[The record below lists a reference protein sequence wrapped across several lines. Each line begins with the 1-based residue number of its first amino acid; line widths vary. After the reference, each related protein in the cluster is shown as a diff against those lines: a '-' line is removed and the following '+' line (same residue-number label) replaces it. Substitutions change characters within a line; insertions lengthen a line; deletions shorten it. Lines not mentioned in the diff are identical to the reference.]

1 MSQSREIC
9 VKDVLSNLA
18 TELADLAKVAAS
30 FDEMIGDF
38 FSCDG
43 SQASMT
49 PEMLQNVDL
58 FRQRMDCI
66 ALLCRNL
73 ACQKMAPHNLDAD
86 ALIKGVYLEM
96 VRKSCLNA
104 SGL

>member
-38 FSCDG
+38 FPVTDHKP
-43 SQASMT
+43 A
-49 PEMLQNVDL
+49 
-58 FRQRMDCI
+58 
-66 ALLCRNL
+66 
-73 ACQKMAPHNLDAD
+73 
-86 ALIKGVYLEM
+86 
-96 VRKSCLNA
+96 
-104 SGL
+104 